1 MINLVDL
8 PHLLPVLALLHKL
21 RVKVQVNAQPHH
33 HPLLAHLL
41 GKDQPLPH
49 PMPIAVLDRGSGQT
63 THSPRGNINDNK
75 LNININN
82 KHLGLLMLHIPLWMV
97 VGLDPLLL
105 RLGEVLTILI
115 PHHPSLHHYLYM
127 ILHRSFRLYRPLP
140 I

>member
-8 PHLLPVLALLHKL
+8 PLPLPVLALLPML
-21 RVKVQVNAQPHH
+21 RVKVKANAQPRH

-49 PMPIAVLDRGSGQT
+49 PTPIAVLDRGSGQT
-63 THSPRGNINDNK
+63 IHSPRDSINDNK

-82 KHLGLLMLHIPLWMV
+82 NHLGLMLHIPLWTV
-97 VGLDPLLL
+97 VGLDSLLL

-115 PHHPSLHHYLYM
+115 PRHPSLHHYLYM
-127 ILHRSFRLYRPLP
+127 TLHRSFRLYRPLP
-140 I
+140 M

>member
-8 PHLLPVLALLHKL
+8 PLPLLVLALPPKL

-49 PMPIAVLDRGSGQT
+49 PTPIAVLDRGSGQT

-82 KHLGLLMLHIPLWMV
+82 KHLGLMLHIPLWTV
-97 VGLDPLLL
+97 VGLDSLLL
-105 RLGEVLTILI
+105 RLGEVQTIPI

-140 I
+140 M